1 MRRLLRSVLLTL
13 LFSKGMQRLRRRMAE
28 FRRRVLRRPHVVRV
42 FLELDDP
49 YSYLL
54 AHYLPALQQA
64 YNIDLRVYLAQSL
77 GGGFKPA
84 ADMLAEYA
92 VTDAARLASELGV
105 PFLDRGHSPPV
116 EHRRALLDSLAAA
129 NDTAEFRDELFT
141 ALQQYWR
148 GDNEGVARRVGS
160 RGADGSS
167 DRLLKRNSKLLKKS
181 GHYNC
186 ATIHYAGEWYWG
198 VDRLHYLI
206 ERLDELAAGKQ
217 DKVDPLLGSIRQVM
231 HFDLPVTPPA
241 AARDLPPLEY
251 FHSFRSPYSYI
262 GLQNAYRI
270 ADGFGLKLHIRPVLP
285 MVMRG
290 MQVPRSKIM
299 YIVMDACR
307 EARRLGVSFGNL
319 SDPVGEGTERL
330 MAVFPYAQS
339 EKRARDFVM
348 SAGKAVMSE
357 AIDVA
362 SDKGLREVTGRSGL
376 FWPDVIIA
384 LQQDDWRPAV
394 DANRE
399 SMMESGCWGIPTMRV
414 GEFAVW
420 GQDRDWMLV
429 RHLEDLCDTG
439 EGILV

>member
-13 LFSKGMQRLRRRMAE
+13 FFSPGMQRLRRRMAE
-28 FRRRVLRRPHVVRV
+28 LRRRVLRQPHVVRV

-54 AHYLPALQQA
+54 VHYLPALQQS
-64 YNIDLRVYLAQSL
+64 YNIELRVYLAQSL
-77 GGGFKPA
+77 GDGFKPA

-92 VTDAARLASELGV
+92 VTDARRLASELGV
-105 PFLDRGHSPPV
+105 PFLDRGNSPPV

-129 NDTAEFRDELFT
+129 DNTPDFREELFK

-167 DRLLKRNSKLLKKS
+167 DRLLKRNSRLLEKS

-186 ATIHYAGEWYWG
+186 ATIHYQGEWYWG
-198 VDRLHYLI
+198 VDRLHYLTG
-206 ERLDELAAGKQ
+206 RLDELGARKR

-262 GLQNAYRI
+262 GLRNAFRI

-285 MVMRG
+285 LVMRAT
-290 MQVPRSKIM
+290 QVPRSKLM
-299 YIVMDACR
+299 YVAMDAFR
-307 EARRLGVSFGNL
+307 EARRLDIPFGDFC
-319 SDPVGEGTERL
+319 DPLGEGTERL
-330 MAVFPYAQS
+330 MAVFPYAQT

-357 AIDVA
+357 ALDVA

-376 FWPDVIIA
+376 FWPDVIAA
-384 LQQDDWRPAV
+384 LQQDDWRLAAE
-394 DANRE
+394 ANRE
-399 SMMESGCWGIPTMRV
+399 SMMEAGCWGVPTMRV
-414 GEFAVW
+414 GDFAVW

>member
-1 MRRLLRSVLLTL
+1 MQRLLRSMLLTL
-13 LFSKGMQRLRRRMAE
+13 LFSPGMQRLRRRMAE
-28 FRRRVLRRPHVVRV
+28 LRRRLFRRAHVVSV

-64 YNIDLRVYLAQSL
+64 YDIELRVYLAQSL
-77 GGGFKPA
+77 GDNFKPA

-92 VTDAARLASELGV
+92 VTDAERLASELGV

-116 EHRRALLDSLAAA
+116 EHRRALLDCIAAA
-129 NDTAEFRDELFT
+129 DGTPEFRDELFV

-148 GDNEGVARRVGS
+148 GDTEGVARRVGS

-167 DRLLKRNSKLLKKS
+167 SSLLQRNAKLLRKM

-186 ATIHYAGEWYWG
+186 ATMHYAGEWYWG
-198 VDRLHYLI
+198 VDRLHYLT
-206 ERLDELAAGKQ
+206 ERLDELAARKQ
-217 DKVDPLLGSIRQVM
+217 DRADPLLGSIRQVM

-241 AARDLPPLEY
+241 AAKELPPLEY

-262 GLQNAYRI
+262 GLQNACRI
-270 ADGFGLKLHIRPVLP
+270 ADGFGLKLRIRPVLP
-285 MVMRG
+285 MVVRG
-290 MQVPRSKIM
+290 YQVPRSKLL
-299 YIVMDACR
+299 YIAMDAIR
-307 EARRLGVSFGNL
+307 EARRLGVPIGDFA
-319 SDPVGEGTERL
+319 DPIGAGADRL
-330 MAVFPYAQS
+330 MAVFPYAES
-339 EKRARDFVM
+339 EKRARDFVIN
-348 SAGKAVMSE
+348 AGKAVMSE

-362 SDKGLREVTGRSGL
+362 SDKGLREVAGRSGL
-376 FWPDVIIA
+376 FWPDVVAA
-384 LQQDDWRPAV
+384 LQQEDWRPVV
-394 DANRE
+394 DENRD
-399 SMMESGCWGIPTMRV
+399 SMMESGSWGVPTMRV
-414 GEFAVW
+414 GEFTVW